1 MDKVRRIVHTKLRPF
16 HFETKTYYLSD
27 AKSPTDNP
35 SQTENPSDYSVNTV
49 ISEFS
54 TDTLC
59 YEKRG

>member
-27 AKSPTDNP
+27 TKSPTDNP
-35 SQTENPSDYSVNTV
+35 SQTENRYSVNTV

-54 TDTLC
+54 TDTLY
-59 YEKRG
+59 YEKSG